1 MQILKSLAARYT
13 EWASLRE
20 AEAELNAFSDRELA
34 DLGINRSDIS
44 YLVRQKQPG
53 QGMAQDAELSA
64 RATRRA
70 SV

>member
-1 MQILKSLAARYT
+1 MQILKTLAARYT
-13 EWASLRE
+13 EWANLRD

-44 YLVRQKQPG
+44 YLVRQKQPS
-53 QGMAQDAELSA
+53 QGIAQDAELSA